1 MKQYLNLWEASGM
14 IDQLPQWILLLH
26 GFIAGALTV
35 WLGLQLVNISP
46 HKSKIL
52 ATGLFYSIFGLYIR
66 TIDCPY
72 GAHVIILVFFLVFL
86 VRIFWDVY
94 FYQAALA
101 VIVGFTFFG
110 VAEAVFLP
118 MVLLFLGLTAG
129 EIATNPLYCSL
140 VPLPQITV
148 MLIAILLS
156 KHYHLH
162 LADYSRKMTDHIT
175 LTSKQQKIVIGLIIL
190 FLLNILTTAICN
202 LFIFDKGIPEI
213 FKTLSLVKMGII
225 SNIALLTTLFVGIL
239 LVKELIKSSEKE
251 ALLQYQAEYIDT
263 FDELYT
269 AIRAEKHDM
278 INHLQTIL
286 GFTQLGIPEEIAY
299 YLKELLGQQVFS
311 SQSIYTAVPAVTS
324 LLFIKSNLA
333 ASKETRFNFDLNGN
347 LQTLSISFYEL
358 NKILGNLINNA
369 LDAVSTLPP
378 DMRMVQV
385 TITEDV
391 NGHLFEVLNSGRI
404 DPALLPNIFTKGY
417 STKGE
422 GHIGIGLYTVKALIE
437 KNSGTITVNN
447 TEQGVLFSV
456 YIPHKKLE
464 RSMTAN
470 A

>member
-1 MKQYLNLWEASGM
+1 M

-26 GFIAGALTV
+26 GFIAGTLTV

-46 HKSKIL
+46 QISKVL
-52 ATGLFYSIFGLYIR
+52 ATGLLYSIFGLYIR

-72 GAHVIILVFFLVFL
+72 GVHIIILVFFLVFL
-86 VRIFWDVY
+86 VRMFWDVY
-94 FYQAALA
+94 LYQAALA
-101 VIVGFTFFG
+101 VILGFTFFG
-110 VAEAVFLP
+110 VAEALFTPLVFSI
-118 MVLLFLGLTAG
+118 LGLTA
-129 EIATNPLYCSL
+129 ATIGTKPLLYACA
-140 VPLPQITV
+140 PLPQITI
-148 MLIAILLS
+148 MLIAIAVT
-156 KHYHLH
+156 KKYRFH
-162 LADYSRKMTDHIT
+162 LADYSIKTVDNIT
-175 LTSKQQKIVIGLIIL
+175 LNNKQQKIIMGLIIL
-190 FLLNILTTAICN
+190 FLLNILATAICN
-202 LFIFDKGIPEI
+202 LFIFDQGVPHL
-213 FKTLSLVKMGII
+213 FKSLSLHSMGLV
-225 SNIALLTTLFVGIL
+225 SNMVLLVTLFVGIL

-286 GFTQLGIPEEIAY
+286 GFTQLGLPEEIEN
-299 YLKELLGQQVFS
+299 YLSELLGQQVFTN
-311 SQSIYTAVPAVTS
+311 QSIFTSIPAITS

-333 ASKETRFNFDLNGN
+333 AAKETRFNFVLNGS

-369 LDAVSTLPP
+369 LDAVSSLPP

-391 NGHLFEVLNSGRI
+391 NGHSFEVLNSGSI
-404 DPALLPNIFTKGY
+404 DPVELPKIFTKGY

-437 KNSGTITVNN
+437 KNSGTITAKNA
-447 TEQGVLFSV
+447 EQGVLFSA
-456 YIPHKKLE
+456 YIPHEKLE
-464 RSMTAN
+464 RRMSVN
-470 A
+470 ELPC